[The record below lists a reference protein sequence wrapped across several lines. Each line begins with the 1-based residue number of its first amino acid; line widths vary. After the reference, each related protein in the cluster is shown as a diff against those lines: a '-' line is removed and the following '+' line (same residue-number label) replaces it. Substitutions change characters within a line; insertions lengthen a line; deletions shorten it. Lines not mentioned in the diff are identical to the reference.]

1 MASWWDKISLLKR
14 DILQTGQPTLLAFGH
29 AVQGVDSEGELS
41 FMGNDTNTVELDRT
55 ALSVKGTASRCTA
68 LRQQIFSPDMAF
80 LMEAHNGISAK
91 IAEEAGFKGL
101 WASGLTISTSLGLR
115 DSNEASWTQVLDVLE
130 YMADASTLPILVDGD
145 TGYGNFNNV
154 RRLVKKLCD
163 THIAGVCIEDKLF
176 PKTNSFIGERQ
187 PLADI
192 DEFCGRI
199 KAGKDSQTDDDFVLV
214 ARVEAL
220 ISGHSM
226 EEALARAEAYH
237 AAGADAILIHSK
249 RSTANE
255 ILEFTHRWAGRAPL
269 VIVPTMYSM
278 NTPTQAFRDAG
289 ISTIIWAN
297 HNMRAAIS
305 AMRETSRQI
314 FEDQSLHEVEG
325 RVVPVKEIF
334 RLVGNAELEAA
345 ERRYLPGKANL
356 NAIVLAASGGNL
368 GELTADK
375 PKCMIDI
382 RGQSL
387 LQRLVGSLSNG
398 GVREISVVRG
408 AFKEQ
413 VALAGIQTVDNDRHA
428 ETGELFSLACAQ
440 DRIKGDLIVSYGDVL
455 FRDYILDGLLQ
466 TEGDIAIVVDAN
478 ARKGDLVATDH
489 PYTGNYLDDDS
500 VSLTRMSA
508 AMDPAAATG
517 EWIGLARFSAQGSE
531 WVREE
536 LALIEAEGKL
546 ESADLPMLFSRLAA
560 KYKVAVHFITSHWL
574 DVDTLTDLAA
584 ARNFT

>member
-1 MASWWDKISLLKR
+1 
-14 DILQTGQPTLLAFGH
+14 
-29 AVQGVDSEGELS
+29 
-41 FMGNDTNTVELDRT
+41 MGNSSDSVVVDRT
-55 ALSVKGTASRCTA
+55 AQSNLNPVSRCTA
-68 LRQQIFSPDMAF
+68 LRQQMVSPDLAF

-91 IAEEAGFKGL
+91 IVEEAGFKGL
-101 WASGLTISTSLGLR
+101 WASGLTISSSLGLR

-130 YMADASTLPILVDGD
+130 YMADATTLPILVDGD

-154 RRLVKKLCD
+154 RRLVRKLCD

-187 PLADI
+187 PLADM

-226 EEALARAEAYH
+226 EEALERAEAYH

-249 RSTANE
+249 RSTATE
-255 ILEFTHRWAGRAPL
+255 ILEFTERWGNRAPL

-278 NTPTQAFRDAG
+278 NTPTQVFRDAG

-297 HNMRAAIS
+297 HNMRSAIS

-325 RVVPVKEIF
+325 RVIPVKEIF

-345 ERRYLPGKANL
+345 ERRYLPGKSNL
-356 NAIVLAASGGNL
+356 NAVVLAASGGDL
-368 GELTADK
+368 GDLTAEK

-382 RGQSL
+382 RGKSL
-387 LQRLVGSLSNG
+387 LQRLVTSLSNG

-428 ETGELFSLACAQ
+428 ETGELYSLACAK
-440 DRIKGDLIVSYGDVL
+440 DKIAGDLVVSYGDVL

-466 TEGDIAIVVDAN
+466 TEGDIVIVADAN
-478 ARKGDLVATDH
+478 GRKGDLIATDH
-489 PYTGNYLDDDS
+489 PFTGSYLDDEA
-500 VSLTRMSA
+500 VSLTAMSA
-508 AMDPAAATG
+508 ATPASSATG
-517 EWIGLARFSAQGSE
+517 EWIGLARFSAQGSA

-536 LALIEAEGKL
+536 LALIEAEGLLDK
-546 ESADLPMLFSRLAA
+546 ADLPLLFTRLAA
-560 KYKVAVHFITSHWL
+560 KHRVAVHFITSHWL